1 MNTKLFTFFKTVLF
15 CSFFILSSDIFAQ
28 VYTPELD
35 KYKNMDAEELWN
47 IREELVALDGPLFQ
61 VLDKAKNTDEIR
73 TRTVYLTRYEHII
86 NKIKGLELGGEY
98 SSVYDV
104 PGFRQKLM
112 ALDEVEEEIRAKY
125 TEVFN
130 LDVIY
135 EVLAQYAPDE
145 DLNLDEKLIKTVAKI
160 FKSADLSDTEIEV
173 LLGRPK
179 LFYFV
184 IYRANR
190 SVADGEYNEDLF
202 IAADLLR
209 IMLFKKEN
217 YNRIHELSEKYDIKR
232 LNKYSR
238 SFVPEFDKNISSSSD
253 LVSRTSSTVAIDVAS
268 TKVSRNI
275 VNRTLRSLR
284 LIK

>member
-1 MNTKLFTFFKTVLF
+1 
-15 CSFFILSSDIFAQ
+15 
-28 VYTPELD
+28 
-35 KYKNMDAEELWN
+35 MDAEELWN

>member
-1 MNTKLFTFFKTVLF
+1 
-15 CSFFILSSDIFAQ
+15 
-28 VYTPELD
+28 
-35 KYKNMDAEELWN
+35 
-47 IREELVALDGPLFQ
+47 
-61 VLDKAKNTDEIR
+61 
-73 TRTVYLTRYEHII
+73 
-86 NKIKGLELGGEY
+86 
-98 SSVYDV
+98 
-104 PGFRQKLM
+104 
-112 ALDEVEEEIRAKY
+112 
-125 TEVFN
+125 
-130 LDVIY
+130 VIY